1 MDVFTADALLDA
13 LKVCYCQDNMSIC
26 IVLRDSRHAIELA
39 SCLNQEIKDGN
50 LPGWKI
56 ERYFDPMEFDQ
67 QYRLSNSLR
76 ASTIHIIAAN
86 LVWGIQGEIFDAIY
100 YQDGLSENIL
110 SELKSHEKGNPVGD
124 ISESDELDEF
134 IRGFRVVPAI
144 KHSGR

>member
-1 MDVFTADALLDA
+1 MDVLTADALLDA
-13 LKVCYCQDNMSIC
+13 LKECYCQDNISVC
-26 IVLRDSRHAIELA
+26 IVVRDSRHAIELA

-67 QYRLSNSLR
+67 EYRLSNSRR
-76 ASTIHIIAAN
+76 ASTIRILAAS
-86 LVWGIQGEIFDAIY
+86 LVCGIQGEIFDAIY

-124 ISESDELDEF
+124 TPESDELDEF
-134 IRGFRVVPAI
+134 IRGFRVIPAI
-144 KHSGR
+144 KQSGR

>member
-1 MDVFTADALLDA
+1 MDVLTADTLLDA
-13 LKVCYCQDNMSIC
+13 LKVCYCQDNMSVC
-26 IVLRDSRHAIELA
+26 IVVRDSRHAIELA

-56 ERYFDPMEFDQ
+56 ERYFDQIEFDKE
-67 QYRLSNSLR
+67 YRLSNSRR
-76 ASTIHIIAAN
+76 ASTIRILAAS

-124 ISESDELDEF
+124 TPESDELDEF
-134 IRGFRVVPAI
+134 IRGFRVIPAI

>member
-1 MDVFTADALLDA
+1 MDVLTADALLAA
-13 LKVCYCQDNMSIC
+13 LKECYCQDNISIC
-26 IVLRDSRHAIELA
+26 IVVRDSRHAIELA

-67 QYRLSNSLR
+67 EYRLSNSRR
-76 ASTIHIIAAN
+76 ASTIRILAAS

-124 ISESDELDEF
+124 TPESDELDEF
-134 IRGFRVVPAI
+134 IRGFRVIPAI
-144 KHSGR
+144 KQSGR

>member
-1 MDVFTADALLDA
+1 MDVLTADALLDA
-13 LKVCYCQDNMSIC
+13 LKECYCQDNISVC
-26 IVLRDSRHAIELA
+26 IVVRDSRHAIELA

-67 QYRLSNSLR
+67 EYRLSNSRR
-76 ASTIHIIAAN
+76 ASTIRILAAS

-110 SELKSHEKGNPVGD
+110 SELKSHKKGNPVGD
-124 ISESDELDEF
+124 TPESDELDEF
-134 IRGFRVVPAI
+134 IRGFRVIPAI
-144 KHSGR
+144 KQSGR

>member
-1 MDVFTADALLDA
+1 MDVLTADALLDA
-13 LKVCYCQDNMSIC
+13 LKECYCQDNISVC
-26 IVLRDSRHAIELA
+26 IVVRDSRHAIELA

-67 QYRLSNSLR
+67 EYRLSNSRR
-76 ASTIHIIAAN
+76 ASTIRILAAS

-124 ISESDELDEF
+124 TPESDELDEF
-134 IRGFRVVPAI
+134 IRGFRVIPAI
-144 KHSGR
+144 KQSGR

>member
-1 MDVFTADALLDA
+1 MDVLTADALLDA
-13 LKVCYCQDNMSIC
+13 LKECYCQDNISVC
-26 IVLRDSRHAIELA
+26 IVVRDSRHAIELA

-56 ERYFDPMEFDQ
+56 ERYFDPIEFDQ
-67 QYRLSNSLR
+67 EYRLSNSRR
-76 ASTIHIIAAN
+76 ASTIHILAAS

-124 ISESDELDEF
+124 TPESDELDEF
-134 IRGFRVVPAI
+134 IRGFRVIPAI
-144 KHSGR
+144 KQSGR

>member
-1 MDVFTADALLDA
+1 MDVLTADALLDA
-13 LKVCYCQDNMSIC
+13 LKGCYCQDNISVC
-26 IVLRDSRHAIELA
+26 IVVRDSRHAIELA

-67 QYRLSNSLR
+67 EYRLSNSRR
-76 ASTIHIIAAN
+76 ASTIRILAAS

-124 ISESDELDEF
+124 TPESDELDEF
-134 IRGFRVVPAI
+134 IRGFRVIPAI
-144 KHSGR
+144 KQSGR

>member
-1 MDVFTADALLDA
+1 MDVLTADALLDA
-13 LKVCYCQDNMSIC
+13 LKECYCQDNISVC
-26 IVLRDSRHAIELA
+26 IVVRDSRHAIELA

-56 ERYFDPMEFDQ
+56 ERYFDPMEFDKE
-67 QYRLSNSLR
+67 YRLSNSRR
-76 ASTIHIIAAN
+76 ASTIRILAAS

-124 ISESDELDEF
+124 TPESDELDEF
-134 IRGFRVVPAI
+134 IRGFRVIPAI
-144 KHSGR
+144 KQSGR

>member
-1 MDVFTADALLDA
+1 MNVLTADALLDA
-13 LKVCYCQDNMSIC
+13 LKECYCQDNISVC
-26 IVLRDSRHAIELA
+26 IVVRDSRHAIELA

-67 QYRLSNSLR
+67 EYRLSNSRR
-76 ASTIHIIAAN
+76 ASTIRILAAS

-124 ISESDELDEF
+124 TPESDELDEF
-134 IRGFRVVPAI
+134 IRGFRVIPAI
-144 KHSGR
+144 KQSGR

>member
-1 MDVFTADALLDA
+1 MDVLTADALLDA
-13 LKVCYCQDNMSIC
+13 LEECYCQDNISVC
-26 IVLRDSRHAIELA
+26 IVVRDSRHAIELA

-56 ERYFDPMEFDQ
+56 ERYFDPIEFDQ
-67 QYRLSNSLR
+67 EYRLSNSRR
-76 ASTIHIIAAN
+76 ASTIRILAAS

-124 ISESDELDEF
+124 TPESDELDEF
-134 IRGFRVVPAI
+134 IRGFRVIPAI
-144 KHSGR
+144 KQSGR